1 LNVEIPQN
9 KKLEEENKKIKDDL
23 NKLTQNQLNEI
34 NKLKTELEKYK
45 KENERLNN
53 ELMKA
58 NKIIFGL
65 KNNQIDNNELKQ
77 LREENTSLKYKLTL
91 KDNEIQD
98 LKNKLQNSGIIEEQ
112 KVNYKDIIVI
122 TFISIDSTVHYGMKC
137 LPTDIFAEVEEK
149 LYKKFENLRNTN
161 NTFTANAKPVL
172 RFKKICEN
180 NIKDGDIIQLYN
192 IE

>member
-1 LNVEIPQN
+1 
-9 KKLEEENKKIKDDL
+9 
-23 NKLTQNQLNEI
+23 
-34 NKLKTELEKYK
+34 
-45 KENERLNN
+45 
-53 ELMKA
+53 MKA

-77 LREENTSLKYKLTL
+77 LREENASLKYKLTL

-98 LKNKLQNSGIIEEQ
+98 LKNKLQNNGIIEEQ

-137 LPTDIFAEVEEK
+137 LPTEVFAEVEEK

-180 NIKDGDIIQLYN
+180 NIKDGDIIQIHN
-192 IE
+192 TE

>member
-1 LNVEIPQN
+1 MNDEISKN
-9 KKLEEENKKIKDDL
+9 KKLEEENKKIKNDL

-77 LREENTSLKYKLTL
+77 LREENVSLKYKLTL

-122 TFISIDSTVHYGMKC
+122 TFISKDSTVHYGMKC

-180 NIKDGDIIQLYN
+180 NIKDGDIIQFYN

>member
-1 LNVEIPQN
+1 MNVEIPQN

-77 LREENTSLKYKLTL
+77 LREENVSLKYKLTL

-137 LPTDIFAEVEEK
+137 LPTDVFAEVEEK

>member
-1 LNVEIPQN
+1 MNDEIQS
-9 KKLEEENKKIKDDL
+9 
-23 NKLTQNQLNEI
+23 NEI

-77 LREENTSLKYKLTL
+77 LREENVSLKHKLTL

-98 LKNKLQNSGIIEEQ
+98 LKNKLQNSGIIEER

-122 TFISIDSTVHYGMKC
+122 TFISVDSTVHYGMKC
-137 LPTDIFAEVEEK
+137 LPTDVFAEVEEK

>member
-1 LNVEIPQN
+1 MNDEISKN

-34 NKLKTELEKYK
+34 NKLKTDLEKYK

-77 LREENTSLKYKLTL
+77 LREENVSLKHKLTL

-112 KVNYKDIIVI
+112 KFSYKDIIVI

-137 LPTDIFAEVEEK
+137 LPTDVFAEVEEK

>member
-1 LNVEIPQN
+1 MNDEISKN

-77 LREENTSLKYKLTL
+77 LREENVSLKYKLTL

-98 LKNKLQNSGIIEEQ
+98 LKKKLQNNGIIEEQ

-137 LPTDIFAEVEEK
+137 LPTDVFAEVEEK

>member
-1 LNVEIPQN
+1 MNDEISKN

-34 NKLKTELEKYK
+34 NKLKTDLEKYK

-77 LREENTSLKYKLTL
+77 LREENVSLKYKLTL

-98 LKNKLQNSGIIEEQ
+98 LKNKLQNNGIIEEQ
-112 KVNYKDIIVI
+112 KFSYKDIIVI

-137 LPTDIFAEVEEK
+137 LPTDVFAEVEEK

>member
-1 LNVEIPQN
+1 MNDEISKN

-23 NKLTQNQLNEI
+23 NKLTQNQSNEI

-53 ELMKA
+53 ELMEA

-77 LREENTSLKYKLTL
+77 LREENASLKYKLTL

-98 LKNKLQNSGIIEEQ
+98 LKNKLQNSGIIEEP

-137 LPTDIFAEVEEK
+137 LPTDVFAEVEEK

-161 NTFTANAKPVL
+161 NTFMANAKPVL

-180 NIKDGDIIQLYN
+180 NIKDGDIIQFYN

>member
-1 LNVEIPQN
+1 MNVEIPQN

-23 NKLTQNQLNEI
+23 NKLTQNQSNEI

-77 LREENTSLKYKLTL
+77 LREENVSLKYKLTL

-180 NIKDGDIIQLYN
+180 KIKD
-192 IE
+192 